1 MDINKIGHHISSH
14 YNVELEDIRN
24 SVLKMGG
31 IVERQ
36 IELAALSFTSYDMEI
51 AEQVIQQD
59 DFVNRLE
66 KQIDQACTEIL
77 AKRQPAAF
85 DLRLL
90 LSVIRTIND
99 LERIGDE
106 ATKIA
111 EMAIH
116 LSDTEGKTR
125 NEEYYEIQH
134 LAELVMK
141 MLRGAL
147 DAFAR
152 LNVESAVSITGQDA
166 MVDREYGS
174 IIRQMVARMME
185 DPRNVRRTLDV
196 LWTARALERIGD
208 HACNICEH
216 VIYMVKG
223 EDVRHMS
230 HEELER
236 KIQGS

>member
-36 IELAALSFTSYDMEI
+36 IELAALSFTGNDMEI

-90 LSVIRTIND
+90 LSVIRAIND

-125 NEEYYEIQH
+125 NEEYFEIQH

-152 LNVESAVSITGQDA
+152 LNVESAVSITAQDA

-230 HEELER
+230 REELER
-236 KIQGS
+236 KIQG

>member
-152 LNVESAVSITGQDA
+152 LNVESAVSITAQDA

-230 HEELER
+230 REELER
-236 KIQGS
+236 KIQG

>member
-1 MDINKIGHHISSH
+1 
-14 YNVELEDIRN
+14 
-24 SVLKMGG
+24 
-31 IVERQ
+31 
-36 IELAALSFTSYDMEI
+36 MEI

-141 MLRGAL
+141 MLRSAL
-147 DAFAR
+147 DSFAR
-152 LNVESAVSITGQDA
+152 LNVESAVSVTAQDA

-236 KIQGS
+236 KIQG

>member
-14 YNVELEDIRN
+14 FNEELEEIRN
-24 SVLKMGG
+24 NVLKMGG

-36 IELAALSFTSYDMEI
+36 VELAALSFTGNDREV

-59 DFVNRLE
+59 DYVNRHE
-66 KQIDQACTEIL
+66 KQIDQSCTEIL

-111 EMAIH
+111 EMAMH
-116 LSDTEGKTR
+116 LSDTDGKIR

-134 LAELVMK
+134 MASLVMR
-141 MLRGAL
+141 MLHDAL

-152 LNVESAVSITGQDA
+152 LNVNSAAQVTGQDA

-174 IIRQMVARMME
+174 IVRQMVARMME
-185 DPRNVRRTLDV
+185 DPRNVRRMLDI
-196 LWTARALERIGD
+196 LWIARALERIGD

-216 VIYMVKG
+216 IIYMVKG
-223 EDVRHMS
+223 EDVRHIS
-230 HEELER
+230 QEELVK
-236 KIQGS
+236 KIQG